1 MLLKANVNS
10 VFPTL
15 VYSQLDVGRSR
26 VYGGVVPAPTEKK
39 HRKSVHGAF
48 AELKLEKL
56 PTKEST

>member
-1 MLLKANVNS
+1 MKKVRETLLPEPNANVNRY
-10 VFPTL
+10 L
-15 VYSQLDVGRSR
+15 GRSR

-39 HRKSVHGAF
+39 HRKSVHGTF